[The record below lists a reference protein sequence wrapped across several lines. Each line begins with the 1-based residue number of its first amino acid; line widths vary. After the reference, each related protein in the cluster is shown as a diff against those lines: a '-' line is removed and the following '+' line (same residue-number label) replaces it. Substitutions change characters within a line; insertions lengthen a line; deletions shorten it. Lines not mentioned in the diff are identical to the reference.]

1 MDGWCDKDEGSS
13 SARWR
18 SARRIAFGV
27 LGTAPY
33 DAECLTPPLEEM
45 VVSYP
50 ALLALSAFFGLGW
63 MSSSF
68 ADDGAVAVEVEAIG
82 DAGALKLDG
91 GSALCL
97 PGIWAPEGV
106 EGGGTPERWRS
117 IWRKLIR
124 DGGYRHVAYP
134 SARRDRYG
142 CSIADVENDDGLSL
156 AGTLVEAGWA
166 LVDPTTAPDNAAI
179 DAMLALEDRARRA
192 RRGMWKDGS
201 GWPKSA
207 GDLASKTGARQ
218 IVEGRVRRTSEND
231 RYLYL
236 NFGADWRTDFTT
248 RLDRRMMETGGFEAA
263 DYDGKKLRVRGVV
276 VESRGPLI
284 DIFHLKQIEF
294 LP

>member
-1 MDGWCDKDEGSS
+1 
-13 SARWR
+13 
-18 SARRIAFGV
+18 
-27 LGTAPY
+27 
-33 DAECLTPPLEEM
+33 
-45 VVSYP
+45 
-50 ALLALSAFFGLGW
+50 

-68 ADDGAVAVEVEAIG
+68 AVDGALAVAVGVEAIG
-82 DAGALKLDG
+82 DDGELKLDG
-91 GSALCL
+91 GSTLCL
-97 PGIWAPEGV
+97 SGIWVPE
-106 EGGGTPERWRS
+106 ETESRGTSERWRS
-117 IWRKLIR
+117 VWRKLIR
-124 DGGYRHVAYP
+124 DGGYRHVADP
-134 SARRDRYG
+134 NARRDRYG

-166 LVDPTTAPDNAAI
+166 LVDPTTAPDDAAI

-192 RRGMWKDGS
+192 RRGIWRDRS
-201 GWPKSA
+201 GWPRVA
-207 GDLASKTGARQ
+207 DDLADRIGTRQ